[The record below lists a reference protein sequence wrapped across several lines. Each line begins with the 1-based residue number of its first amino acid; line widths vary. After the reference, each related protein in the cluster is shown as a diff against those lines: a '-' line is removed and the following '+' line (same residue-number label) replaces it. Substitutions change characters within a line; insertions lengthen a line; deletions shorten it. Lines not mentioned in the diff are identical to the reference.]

1 MITDTAAQVI
11 LVDKQENILGVENML
26 GLSET
31 LKIIETIK
39 EHLDNVNVEDAKVE
53 VRVLETYIKG
63 QFIGYQQGLK
73 TVREE

>member
-1 MITDTAAQVI
+1 MITDTTAQVI
-11 LVDKQENILGVENML
+11 LADKQENILGDENML

-73 TVREE
+73 TVKED

>member
-1 MITDTAAQVI
+1 
-11 LVDKQENILGVENML
+11 ML

-73 TVREE
+73 TVKED

>member
-1 MITDTAAQVI
+1 MIIDSTAQVI
-11 LVDKQENILGVENML
+11 LVDKQENILGDENML

-39 EHLDNVNVEDAKVE
+39 EHLDNVNVEDAKAE

-73 TVREE
+73 TIKGD